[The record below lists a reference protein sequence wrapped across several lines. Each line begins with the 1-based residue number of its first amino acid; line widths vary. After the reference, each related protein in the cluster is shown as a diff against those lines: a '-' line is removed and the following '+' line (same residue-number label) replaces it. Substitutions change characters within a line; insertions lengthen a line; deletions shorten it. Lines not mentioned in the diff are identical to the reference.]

1 MANTDFRAKAGDFGE
16 QHIALSRVLPTAAF
30 TAAGT
35 VRHYLPIVASEVTS
49 TGMTEM
55 LYYKGG
61 AIVFG
66 GTAPTVSVS
75 VTGRIVKRNSVGT
88 ITPISGN
95 ATVVT
100 AQATGSVL
108 HFPILTTATDDQRTV
123 RPNAG
128 DSLLVEFTQASGTVG
143 VQPTDVHV
151 AVKLAVLR

>member
-1 MANTDFRAKAGDFGE
+1 MANTDFRPKAGDFGE

-35 VRHYLPIVASEVTS
+35 VRHYLPVVASEVTA

-75 VTGRIVKRNSVGT
+75 VTGRIVKRATGGT
-88 ITPISGN
+88 ITPLSST
-95 ATVVT
+95 ATIAT
-100 AQATGSVL
+100 GQATGSVL
-108 HFPILTTATDDQRTV
+108 NFPILTTATDNDRTV

-128 DSLLVEFTQASGTVG
+128 DTLLVEFTQASGTVG
-143 VQPTDVHV
+143 VQPTEVHV
-151 AVKLAVLR
+151 AVKCAVLR